1 MPPCAAPPARHCAPA
16 PAPHILYSMSG
27 DAHLPALAAPDPG
40 AEIAALARRWRR
52 ANGPVIALLNR
63 FGGEIERRM
72 DALPPALRA
81 RVEGVVA
88 EALSRGFDVAQAGR
102 HAPDLGPRGAQA
114 LAALTGALGGAG
126 GLATALA
133 ELPVTVT
140 VILHTIRRAA
150 ERAGFDPAEPA
161 IRAECLRV
169 LSSGSP
175 AAQDDGVN
183 TAFIGARLALS
194 GAAVQKLIA
203 TAAPGLAVV
212 LTQKLAAQTVPVIGA
227 VTGATLNA
235 AYLGYYRDLAEIRF
249 ALLRLSVQHGGEYV
263 QAAFAQATAAP
274 RVTRA

>member
-1 MPPCAAPPARHCAPA
+1 MARRIAHIQGDMTLDAP
-16 PAPHILYSMSG
+16 
-27 DAHLPALAAPDPG
+27 LPALVGPDPA

-52 ANGPVIALLNR
+52 ANGPVISLVNR
-63 FGGEIERRM
+63 FGGEVERRM
-72 DALPPALRA
+72 DALPPALRK
-81 RVEGVVA
+81 RVETVVA
-88 EALSRGFDVAQAGR
+88 EALHRGFDVAQAGR
-102 HAPDLGPRGAQA
+102 HAPDVGPRGAQA

-140 VILHTIRRAA
+140 VILHAISRAA

-169 LSSGSP
+169 LSAGSP

-194 GAAVQKLIA
+194 GAAVQRLIA
-203 TAAPGLAVV
+203 TAAPGLAAV

-235 AYLGYYRDLAEIRF
+235 AYLGYYRELAEIRF
-249 ALLRLSVQHGGEYV
+249 ALLRLAVQYGAEFV
-263 QAAFAQATAAP
+263 QTEFAAATAPP